1 MTVPQVDVEEYG
13 YFADNQRRHA
23 DDTHL
28 FEVHEPYNGKL
39 FARVAAGSRADAR
52 LAVDA
57 ASKAFAGWSG
67 SAPDE
72 KARLFLKAAEIVRR
86 RRTEIAEVLARE
98 TGSTISFATFQQ
110 DLRRSQNVDVRA
122 QHDRHIE
129 SSRRPASLQG
139 RYDFI
144 VVGAGAAGS
153 VLAAEL
159 SASGAQVLVIESGG
173 PDDAP
178 TIANPSVWFYNVGGP
193 LDYHLP
199 VTPSP
204 RLNNRKFN
212 MALGHVLGGGSS
224 INAMVWMRGMQRDY
238 DGWAKNGAKGWAFA
252 DVLPVF
258 KSQEDWEG
266 GANEWRG
273 AGGPIH
279 IRRPKD
285 PHPTAPAFIDAAREM
300 GMPILDDVNGPM
312 RPGAGYINMNIAA
325 DGTRV
330 SAVRAFLRPALSRPN
345 LTLLLN
351 TNVVKLNFKGTR
363 CVGVKLMTDGAVKD
377 IAADKEV
384 ILAAGAINSPKL
396 LMLSGVGEAKALRSL
411 GIDVVENL
419 PGVGENLQDHVLV
432 SGVVFK
438 YKGKMPDRP
447 ADSNAV
453 EAEAYLSS
461 GPSGDT
467 DISLVLHQL
476 PVVTP
481 EVASRFGTPP
491 PDAFTIAPALV
502 QPTSRGSVRL
512 ASNNFQDAAVIDGN
526 YLGTDHDFA
535 AIVRAIEAAREL
547 GNQHAFDSL
556 RESELIP
563 GPKASA
569 EEIRELARLASA
581 SFGHAVGTCKMGVDK
596 LAVVDPE
603 LRVHGILGLRVA
615 DASVMPRIITG
626 PGTNASTHMIAG
638 RAATLILG

>member
-1 MTVPQVDVEEYG
+1 MI
-13 YFADNQRRHA
+13 N
-23 DDTHL
+23 
-28 FEVHEPYNGKL
+28 
-39 FARVAAGSRADAR
+39 
-52 LAVDA
+52 
-57 ASKAFAGWSG
+57 
-67 SAPDE
+67 
-72 KARLFLKAAEIVRR
+72 
-86 RRTEIAEVLARE
+86 
-98 TGSTISFATFQQ
+98 
-110 DLRRSQNVDVRA
+110 
-122 QHDRHIE
+122 E
-129 SSRRPASLQG
+129 SNKER
-139 RYDFI
+139 RYDYI
-144 VVGAGAAGS
+144 VMGAGAAGS

-173 PDDAP
+173 TDDAP
-178 TIANPSVWFYNVGGP
+178 TIMEPSIWFYNVAGQ

-199 VTPSP
+199 IVPSP
-204 RLNNRKFN
+204 RLNNREFN
-212 MALGHVLGGGSS
+212 MALGHVLGGGTS
-224 INAMVWMRGMQRDY
+224 INAMVWVRGTQADY
-238 DGWAKNGAKGWAFA
+238 DGWAENGARGWAFA

-266 GANEWRG
+266 GTNEWRG
-273 AGGPIH
+273 SGGPIH

-285 PHPTAPAFIDAAREM
+285 PHPTAPAFIEAAREM

-312 RPGAGYINMNIAA
+312 RAGAGYINMNIAA

-330 SAVRAFLRPALSRPN
+330 SAARAFLHPALSRPN

-351 TNVVKLNFKGTR
+351 TNVVKLNFKSTR
-363 CVGVKLMTDGAVKD
+363 CVGVKVMTNGAVKD

-384 ILAAGAINSPKL
+384 ILAAGTINSPKL
-396 LMLSGVGEAKALRSL
+396 LMLSGVGEAKALRGF

-447 ADSNAV
+447 AGSNAV

-461 GPSGDT
+461 GLSGDT

-491 PDAFTIAPALV
+491 PDTFTIAPALV
-502 QPTSRGSVRL
+502 QPTSKGAVRL

-526 YLGTDHDFA
+526 YLGTDHDFEA
-535 AIVRAIEAAREL
+535 VVRAIEVAREL
-547 GNQHAFDSL
+547 GSQHAFDNL

-569 EEIRELARLASA
+569 DDIRELARLASA

-615 DASVMPRIITG
+615 DASVMPKIITG
-626 PGTNASTHMIAG
+626 PGTNASAHMIAG
-638 RAATLILG
+638 RAAKLILG

>member
-1 MTVPQVDVEEYG
+1 MFNVSNETE
-13 YFADNQRRHA
+13 
-23 DDTHL
+23 TH
-28 FEVHEPYNGKL
+28 
-39 FARVAAGSRADAR
+39 
-52 LAVDA
+52 
-57 ASKAFAGWSG
+57 
-67 SAPDE
+67 
-72 KARLFLKAAEIVRR
+72 
-86 RRTEIAEVLARE
+86 
-98 TGSTISFATFQQ
+98 
-110 DLRRSQNVDVRA
+110 
-122 QHDRHIE
+122 
-129 SSRRPASLQG
+129 
-139 RYDFI
+139 YDFI

-173 PDDAP
+173 LDDAP
-178 TIANPSVWFYNVGGP
+178 TITNPSIWFYNVGGP
-193 LDYHLP
+193 LDYNLP
-199 VTPSP
+199 VAPSP
-204 RLNNRKFN
+204 QLYQRKFN

-224 INAMVWMRGMQRDY
+224 INAMVWTRGMQRDF
-238 DGWAKNGAKGWAFA
+238 DGWANNGAKGWGFA

-258 KSQEDWEG
+258 KNQEDWEG
-266 GANEWRG
+266 GANTWRG
-273 AGGPIH
+273 AGGPIQ
-279 IRRPKD
+279 IRRPRN

-330 SAVRAFLRPALSRPN
+330 SAVHAFLRPALSRPN

-351 TNVVKLNFKGTR
+351 TDVMKLNFKGTR
-363 CVGVKLMTDGAVKD
+363 CVGVKLITGGVVRDF
-377 IAADKEV
+377 AADKEV
-384 ILAAGAINSPKL
+384 ILAAGAIGSPKL
-396 LMLSGVGEAKALRSL
+396 LMLSGVGEAKALRRL

-438 YKGKMPDRP
+438 YKGKMPERP

-467 DISLVLHQL
+467 DINLVLEQL
-476 PVVTP
+476 PAVTP
-481 EVASRFGTPP
+481 ETAARFGAPP
-491 PDAFTIAPALV
+491 ADAFTIAPALV

-526 YLGTDHDFA
+526 YLGTDRDFA

-556 RESELIP
+556 RETELVP
-563 GPKASA
+563 GPKATS
-569 EEIRELARLASA
+569 EGIREFARLASA
-581 SFGHAVGTCKMGVDK
+581 SFGHPVGTCKMGVDQ
-596 LAVVDPE
+596 LAVVDPN
-603 LRVHGILGLRVA
+603 LRVNGLLGLRVA

-626 PGTNASTHMIAG
+626 PTNAATHMIAG
-638 RAATLILG
+638 RASKLVLG

>member
-1 MTVPQVDVEEYG
+1 MNNWSNEQEG
-13 YFADNQRRHA
+13 YD
-23 DDTHL
+23 
-28 FEVHEPYNGKL
+28 Y
-39 FARVAAGSRADAR
+39 
-52 LAVDA
+52 
-57 ASKAFAGWSG
+57 
-67 SAPDE
+67 
-72 KARLFLKAAEIVRR
+72 
-86 RRTEIAEVLARE
+86 
-98 TGSTISFATFQQ
+98 
-110 DLRRSQNVDVRA
+110 
-122 QHDRHIE
+122 
-129 SSRRPASLQG
+129 
-139 RYDFI
+139 I

-159 SASGAQVLVIESGG
+159 SASGAQVFVVESGG

-199 VTPSP
+199 INPSH

-212 MALGHVLGGGSS
+212 MALGHVLGGGTS
-224 INAMVWMRGMQRDY
+224 INAMVWARGMQRDY
-238 DGWAKNGAKGWAFA
+238 DGWAENGAKGWAFA

-285 PHPTAPAFIDAAREM
+285 PHPLAPAFLDAAREM
-300 GMPILDDVNGPM
+300 AMPILDDVNGPM
-312 RPGAGYINMNIAA
+312 RSGAGYINMNIAA

-345 LTLLLN
+345 LTLRLN

-363 CVGVKLMTDGAVKD
+363 CVGVKINTNGIVKD

-384 ILAAGAINSPKL
+384 ILTAGAINSPKL
-396 LMLSGVGEAKALRSL
+396 LMLSGVGEAKALRSF

-419 PGVGENLQDHVLV
+419 AGVGENLQDHVLL

-453 EAEAYLSS
+453 EAEAFLSS
-461 GPSGDT
+461 EPSGET

-491 PDAFTIAPALV
+491 PDSFTIAPALV
-502 QPTSRGSVRL
+502 QPTSRGTVRL
-512 ASNNFQDAAVIDGN
+512 ASNDFQDAAVIDGN
-526 YLGTDHDFA
+526 YLGTDRDFA

-547 GNQHAFDSL
+547 GNQHAFDSQ

-563 GPKASA
+563 GPEAST
-569 EEIRELARLASA
+569 EGIQELAKLGSA
-581 SFGHAVGTCKMGVDK
+581 SFGHGVGTCKMGVDN

-603 LRVHGILGLRVA
+603 LRVRGILGLRVA
-615 DASVMPRIITG
+615 DASVMPRIISG
-626 PGTNASTHMIAG
+626 PGTNASTHMVAG
-638 RAATLILG
+638 RAAKLILG

>member
-1 MTVPQVDVEEYG
+1 MINES
-13 YFADNQRRHA
+13 N
-23 DDTHL
+23 
-28 FEVHEPYNGKL
+28 
-39 FARVAAGSRADAR
+39 
-52 LAVDA
+52 
-57 ASKAFAGWSG
+57 
-67 SAPDE
+67 DE
-72 KARLFLKAAEIVRR
+72 R
-86 RRTEIAEVLARE
+86 
-98 TGSTISFATFQQ
+98 
-110 DLRRSQNVDVRA
+110 
-122 QHDRHIE
+122 
-129 SSRRPASLQG
+129 

-178 TIANPSVWFYNVGGP
+178 TIANPSVWFYNVAGP

-199 VTPSP
+199 IVPSP

-212 MALGHVLGGGSS
+212 MALGHVLGGGTS
-224 INAMVWMRGMQRDY
+224 INAMVWIRGTQADY
-238 DGWAKNGAKGWAFA
+238 DGWAENGAKGWAFA

-273 AGGPIH
+273 SGGPIH

-285 PHPTAPAFIDAAREM
+285 PHPTAPAFIDAARQM

-312 RPGAGYINMNIAA
+312 GPGAGYINMNIAA
-325 DGTRV
+325 DGIRV
-330 SAVRAFLRPALSRPN
+330 SAARAFLHPALSRPN

-363 CVGVKLMTDGAVKD
+363 CVGVKISTDGTIRD
-377 IAADKEV
+377 ITADKEV
-384 ILAAGAINSPKL
+384 ILAAGTINSPRL
-396 LMLSGVGEAKALRSL
+396 LMLSGIGEAKELRSF
-411 GIDVVENL
+411 GIDVVEDL

-447 ADSNAV
+447 AGSNAV

-461 GPSGDT
+461 TRLGDI

-481 EVASRFGTPP
+481 EVAERFGNPP
-491 PDAFTIAPALV
+491 PDSFTIAPALV

-535 AIVRAIEAAREL
+535 AVVRGIEVAREL
-547 GNQHAFDSL
+547 GNQHAFDSM

-563 GPKASA
+563 GPKASTKN
-569 EEIRELARLASA
+569 ILELAKLASA
-581 SFGHAVGTCKMGVDK
+581 SFGHAVGTCKMGADT

-603 LRVHGILGLRVA
+603 LRVHGILGLRVV

-626 PGTNASTHMIAG
+626 PGTAASTHMIAG
-638 RAATLILG
+638 RAAQLILG

>member
-1 MTVPQVDVEEYG
+1 MI
-13 YFADNQRRHA
+13 
-23 DDTHL
+23 DTS
-28 FEVHEPYNGKL
+28 NK
-39 FARVAAGSRADAR
+39 
-52 LAVDA
+52 
-57 ASKAFAGWSG
+57 
-67 SAPDE
+67 
-72 KARLFLKAAEIVRR
+72 EI
-86 RRTEIAEVLARE
+86 
-98 TGSTISFATFQQ
+98 
-110 DLRRSQNVDVRA
+110 
-122 QHDRHIE
+122 
-129 SSRRPASLQG
+129 QG
-139 RYDFI
+139 HYDFI

-153 VLAAEL
+153 VLAADL
-159 SASGAQVLVIESGG
+159 SASGAQVLLIESGG
-173 PDDAP
+173 PDDGP
-178 TIANPSVWFYNVGGP
+178 TIANPSIWFYNVAGP

-199 VTPSP
+199 INPSP

-212 MALGHVLGGGSS
+212 MALGHVLGGGTS

-238 DGWAKNGAKGWAFA
+238 DRWAENGAKGWAFA
-252 DVLPVF
+252 EVLPVF
-258 KSQEDWEG
+258 KKQEDWEG

-300 GMPILDDVNGPM
+300 GMPILADVNGPM

-345 LTLLLN
+345 LTLQLN
-351 TNVVKLNFKGTR
+351 TNVLKLNFKGTR
-363 CVGVKLMTDGAVKD
+363 CAGVKVMTDDSVKD
-377 IAADKEV
+377 IVADKEV
-384 ILAAGAINSPKL
+384 ILAAGAIHSPKL
-396 LMLSGVGEAKALRSL
+396 LMLSGVGEETALRSL

-419 PGVGENLQDHVLV
+419 PGVGENLQDHVLL

-461 GPSGDT
+461 SPSAYT

-481 EVASRFGTPP
+481 EVASRFGAPP
-491 PDAFTIAPALV
+491 ADAFTIAPALV
-502 QPTSRGSVRL
+502 QPTSKGSVRL
-512 ASNNFQDAAVIDGN
+512 ATNNFQDAAVIDGN
-526 YLGTDHDFA
+526 YLGTDQDFA
-535 AIVRAIEAAREL
+535 AIVRAIEAAREI

-556 RESELIP
+556 REGELIP
-563 GPKASA
+563 GPKSST
-569 EEIRELARLASA
+569 EEVRELARLASA

-615 DASVMPRIITG
+615 DASVMPQIITG

-638 RAATLILG
+638 RAAMLILG

>member
-1 MTVPQVDVEEYG
+1 MI
-13 YFADNQRRHA
+13 
-23 DDTHL
+23 DTS
-28 FEVHEPYNGKL
+28 NIDTSNK
-39 FARVAAGSRADAR
+39 
-52 LAVDA
+52 
-57 ASKAFAGWSG
+57 
-67 SAPDE
+67 
-72 KARLFLKAAEIVRR
+72 EIQ
-86 RRTEIAEVLARE
+86 
-98 TGSTISFATFQQ
+98 S
-110 DLRRSQNVDVRA
+110 
-122 QHDRHIE
+122 H
-129 SSRRPASLQG
+129 
-139 RYDFI
+139 YDFI

-178 TIANPSVWFYNVGGP
+178 TIMNPSIWFYNVGGP

-199 VTPSP
+199 ITPLP
-204 RLNNRKFN
+204 QLNNRKFN

-224 INAMVWMRGMQRDY
+224 INAMVWTRGMQRDF

-258 KSQEDWEG
+258 KKQEDWEG

-273 AGGPIH
+273 SGGPIH

-285 PHPTAPAFIDAAREM
+285 PHPTAPAFIEAAREM

-351 TNVVKLNFKGTR
+351 TNVVKLNFKGAR
-363 CVGVKLMTDGAVKD
+363 CVGVKLRTNGAQKD

-384 ILAAGAINSPKL
+384 ILAAGTVNSPKL
-396 LMLSGVGEAKALRSL
+396 LMLSGIGEAKTLRSF

-461 GPSGDT
+461 GPTSDT
-467 DISLVLHQL
+467 NINLVLEQL
-476 PVVTP
+476 PAVTP
-481 EVASRFGTPP
+481 EAAARFGAPP
-491 PDAFTIAPALV
+491 ADAFTIAPALV
-502 QPTSRGSVRL
+502 QPTSRGSVSL
-512 ASNNFQDAAVIDGN
+512 ASANFEDAAVIEGN
-526 YLGTDHDFA
+526 YLGTDHDFEA
-535 AIVRAIEAAREL
+535 VVRAIAVAREL
-547 GNQHAFDSL
+547 GSQH
-556 RESELIP
+556 
-563 GPKASA
+563 
-569 EEIRELARLASA
+569 
-581 SFGHAVGTCKMGVDK
+581 
-596 LAVVDPE
+596 
-603 LRVHGILGLRVA
+603 
-615 DASVMPRIITG
+615 
-626 PGTNASTHMIAG
+626 
-638 RAATLILG
+638 

>member
-1 MTVPQVDVEEYG
+1 VI
-13 YFADNQRRHA
+13 
-23 DDTHL
+23 
-28 FEVHEPYNGKL
+28 
-39 FARVAAGSRADAR
+39 DA
-52 LAVDA
+52 LD
-57 ASKAFAGWSG
+57 K
-67 SAPDE
+67 
-72 KARLFLKAAEIVRR
+72 EIQ
-86 RRTEIAEVLARE
+86 
-98 TGSTISFATFQQ
+98 S
-110 DLRRSQNVDVRA
+110 
-122 QHDRHIE
+122 H
-129 SSRRPASLQG
+129 
-139 RYDFI
+139 YDFI

-159 SASGAQVLVIESGG
+159 SASGAQVLVVESGG
-173 PDDAP
+173 SDDAP
-178 TIANPSVWFYNVGGP
+178 TIMNPSIWFYNVAGP

-199 VTPSP
+199 ITPLP
-204 RLNNRKFN
+204 QLNNRKFN
-212 MALGHVLGGGSS
+212 MALGHVLGGGST

-273 AGGPIH
+273 SGGPIH

-285 PHPTAPAFIDAAREM
+285 PHPTAPAFIDAARQM

-345 LTLLLN
+345 LTLQLN
-351 TNVVKLNFKGTR
+351 ANVLKLNFKGTR
-363 CVGVKLMTDGAVKD
+363 CVGVKVMTDGSVKD

-384 ILAAGAINSPKL
+384 ILAAGAIHSPKL
-396 LMLSGVGEAKALRSL
+396 LMLSGVGEETALRSL

-419 PGVGENLQDHVLV
+419 PGVGENLQDHVLL

-461 GPSGDT
+461 SPSADT

-481 EVASRFGTPP
+481 EVASRYGTPP
-491 PDAFTIAPALV
+491 ADAFTIAPALV
-502 QPTSRGSVRL
+502 QPTSKGSVRL
-512 ASNNFQDAAVIDGN
+512 ASDNFQDDAVIDGN
-526 YLGTDHDFA
+526 YLGTDQDFA
-535 AIVRAIEAAREL
+535 AIMRAIEAAREL
-547 GNQHAFDSL
+547 GNQHALDSL

-563 GPKASA
+563 GPKATA

-581 SFGHAVGTCKMGVDK
+581 SFGHAVGTCKIGVDN
-596 LAVVDPE
+596 LAVVDTE

-626 PGTNASTHMIAG
+626 PGTNASAHMIAG
-638 RAATLILG
+638 RAAKLILG

>member
-1 MTVPQVDVEEYG
+1 MINES
-13 YFADNQRRHA
+13 N
-23 DDTHL
+23 
-28 FEVHEPYNGKL
+28 
-39 FARVAAGSRADAR
+39 
-52 LAVDA
+52 
-57 ASKAFAGWSG
+57 
-67 SAPDE
+67 DE
-72 KARLFLKAAEIVRR
+72 R
-86 RRTEIAEVLARE
+86 
-98 TGSTISFATFQQ
+98 
-110 DLRRSQNVDVRA
+110 
-122 QHDRHIE
+122 
-129 SSRRPASLQG
+129 

-153 VLAAEL
+153 VLATEL

-173 PDDAP
+173 PDNAP
-178 TIANPSVWFYNVGGP
+178 TIADPGIWFYNVGGP

-199 VTPSP
+199 VVPSP
-204 RLNNRKFN
+204 RLNNRQFN
-212 MALGHVLGGGSS
+212 MALGHVLGGSTS

-238 DGWAKNGAKGWAFA
+238 DGWAENGAKGWAFA

-266 GANEWRG
+266 GANAWRG

-285 PHPTAPAFIDAAREM
+285 PHPTAPAFIDAARQM
-300 GMPILDDVNGPM
+300 DMPILDDVNGPM
-312 RPGAGYINMNIAA
+312 RPGAGYINMNIAP

-351 TNVVKLNFKGTR
+351 TKVVKLNFKGTR
-363 CVGVKLMTDGAVKD
+363 CVGVKLMKDDAVKD
-377 IAADKEV
+377 ITADKEV
-384 ILAAGAINSPKL
+384 ILVAGTINSPKL
-396 LMLSGVGEAKALRSL
+396 LMLSGVGEATALRSF

-419 PGVGENLQDHVLV
+419 GENLQDHVLV

-461 GPSGDT
+461 APSGDT

-502 QPTSRGSVRL
+502 QPTSIGSVRL
-512 ASNNFQDAAVIDGN
+512 ASDNFQDAALIDGN
-526 YLGTDHDFA
+526 YLATDRDITA
-535 AIVRAIEAAREL
+535 VMRAIEAAREFWS
-547 GNQHAFDSL
+547 QHAFDNL

-563 GPKASA
+563 GPTASV
-569 EEIRELARLASA
+569 EEIQELARLASA
-581 SFGHAVGTCKMGVDK
+581 SFGHAV
-596 LAVVDPE
+596 A
-603 LRVHGILGLRVA
+603 
-615 DASVMPRIITG
+615 G
-626 PGTNASTHMIAG
+626 PGTSAPIHMIAG
-638 RAATLILG
+638 RAAKLVLG

>member
-1 MTVPQVDVEEYG
+1 ML
-13 YFADNQRRHA
+13 
-23 DDTHL
+23 DTS
-28 FEVHEPYNGKL
+28 NK
-39 FARVAAGSRADAR
+39 
-52 LAVDA
+52 
-57 ASKAFAGWSG
+57 
-67 SAPDE
+67 
-72 KARLFLKAAEIVRR
+72 EIQ
-86 RRTEIAEVLARE
+86 
-98 TGSTISFATFQQ
+98 SHY
-110 DLRRSQNVDVRA
+110 DL
-122 QHDRHIE
+122 
-129 SSRRPASLQG
+129 
-139 RYDFI
+139 I

-173 PDDAP
+173 TDDAP
-178 TIANPSVWFYNVGGP
+178 TIMNPSIWFYNVGGP

-199 VTPSP
+199 IAPSP

-273 AGGPIH
+273 SGGPLH
-279 IRRPKD
+279 LPAPKD
-285 PHPTAPAFIDAAREM
+285 PHSTAPAFIDAAREM

-325 DGTRV
+325 DGTRG

-363 CVGVKLMTDGAVKD
+363 CVGVKLMTDGARKD

-396 LMLSGVGEAKALRSL
+396 LMLSGVGEAKALGRL
-411 GIDVVENL
+411 GIEVIENL
-419 PGVGENLQDHVLV
+419 AGVGDNLQDHVLA

-461 GPSGDT
+461 GRSEEGT
-467 DISLVLHQL
+467 DINLVLEQL
-476 PVVTP
+476 PAVT
-481 EVASRFGTPP
+481 
-491 PDAFTIAPALV
+491 
-502 QPTSRGSVRL
+502 
-512 ASNNFQDAAVIDGN
+512 
-526 YLGTDHDFA
+526 
-535 AIVRAIEAAREL
+535 
-547 GNQHAFDSL
+547 
-556 RESELIP
+556 SEC
-563 GPKASA
+563 A
-569 EEIRELARLASA
+569 
-581 SFGHAVGTCKMGVDK
+581 
-596 LAVVDPE
+596 
-603 LRVHGILGLRVA
+603 
-615 DASVMPRIITG
+615 
-626 PGTNASTHMIAG
+626 
-638 RAATLILG
+638 

>member
-1 MTVPQVDVEEYG
+1 MT
-13 YFADNQRRHA
+13 
-23 DDTHL
+23 
-28 FEVHEPYNGKL
+28 K
-39 FARVAAGSRADAR
+39 
-52 LAVDA
+52 
-57 ASKAFAGWSG
+57 
-67 SAPDE
+67 E
-72 KARLFLKAAEIVRR
+72 K
-86 RRTEIAEVLARE
+86 
-98 TGSTISFATFQQ
+98 
-110 DLRRSQNVDVRA
+110 
-122 QHDRHIE
+122 
-129 SSRRPASLQG
+129 

-178 TIANPSVWFYNVGGP
+178 TITNPSIWFYNVGGP

-199 VTPSP
+199 IKPSP
-204 RLNNRKFN
+204 RLNNRTFN
-212 MALGHVLGGGSS
+212 MALGHVLNGGTT
-224 INAMVWMRGMQRDY
+224 INAMVWARGMGRDY
-238 DGWAKNGAKGWAFA
+238 DGWAENGAKGWAFS

-266 GANEWRG
+266 GANAWRG

-279 IRRPKD
+279 LRRPKD
-285 PHPTAPAFIDAAREM
+285 PHPTAPAFIEAARQM
-300 GMPILDDVNGPM
+300 GMPILDDVNGPL

-345 LTLLLN
+345 LTLMLN
-351 TNVVKLNFKGTR
+351 TNVVKLNFKGKR
-363 CVGVKLMTDGAVKD
+363 CVGVKVMTDGAVKE

-384 ILAAGAINSPKL
+384 ILTAGAIHSPKL
-396 LMLSGVGEAKALRSL
+396 LMLSGVGEAKALRGL
-411 GIDVVENL
+411 GIDVVENV

-453 EAEAYLSS
+453 EAEAFLSS
-461 GPSGDT
+461 GPSRDADV
-467 DISLVLHQL
+467 DIALVLHQL

-481 EVASRFGTPP
+481 EVAARFGPPP

-526 YLGTDHDFA
+526 YLGTDHDVTA
-535 AIVRAIEAAREL
+535 VVRAIEAARAL
-547 GNQHAFDSL
+547 GRQHAFDNV
-556 RESELIP
+556 RETELIP
-563 GPKASA
+563 GPKATA
-569 EEIRELARLASA
+569 EKIRELAQLASA
-581 SFGHAVGTCKMGVDK
+581 SFGHGVGTCKMGIDK

-603 LRVHGILGLRVA
+603 LRVHGLAGLRVA

-626 PGTNASTHMIAG
+626 PGTNASTHMVAG
-638 RAATLILG
+638 RAAKLILG